1 MLYKL
6 NIFLYANSAW
16 LCLNI
21 QKLQLLKNDELFM
34 IEFAYQVN
42 PEIYLLGES
51 SMKKEMSIIN
61 VPEESAS
68 EFACKFSA
76 CQQETMSNVGESDPF
91 MAVHKWAERNNLI
104 SDSNEK
110 DFEMCGVINR
120 NAKSGVPSNHFFDF
134 KNKFYVGK
142 GGPISIET
150 CVVMLFPTGSNKPCF
165 IYLDKFDAS
174 KSLLLANSEQA
185 YSNFKQYVLTK

>member
-1 MLYKL
+1 M
-6 NIFLYANSAW
+6 
-16 LCLNI
+16 
-21 QKLQLLKNDELFM
+21 KNDELFM

>member
-110 DFEMCGVINR
+110 DFEMCGVI
-120 NAKSGVPSNHFFDF
+120 GYEF
-134 KNKFYVGK
+134 
-142 GGPISIET
+142 
-150 CVVMLFPTGSNKPCF
+150 
-165 IYLDKFDAS
+165 
-174 KSLLLANSEQA
+174 
-185 YSNFKQYVLTK
+185 